1 MPGLDKLKQRE
12 DRNEVE
18 SDDEDGDDAAGVR
31 GQCAVLT
38 GEVTKN
44 VTEEGE
50 VR

>member
-31 GQCAVLT
+31 GKYAGLT
-38 GEVTKN
+38 GVVTKN
-44 VTEEGE
+44 VTEVGE
-50 VR
+50 AR